1 MKTIQLT
8 PQEFYIFKVV
18 AKFKYR
24 IQRIKHTSVFIEA
37 DTKDLALIG
46 Y

>member
-8 PQEFYIFKVV
+8 PQEFYIFKMI

-37 DTKDLALIG
+37 DINDLAVLG